1 MYLNCSNQVCIGMKP
16 LECNC
21 GFSVLF
27 WLLSTESPDPLQE
40 IHSVDETLR
49 QICKMNVKMTGL
61 IPKLNELDTEAGK
74 ANLDPS

>member
-1 MYLNCSNQVCIGMKP
+1 M
-16 LECNC
+16 
-21 GFSVLF
+21 FSIAWDFRTEWTVILYSLF
-27 WLLSTESPDPLQE
+27 SFWFRNTEPPDPQQE

-74 ANLDPS
+74 ENLDSS